1 MIVDMILA
9 LSFFICFL
17 PRNIKS
23 EIIKNYLQLSH
34 LRTNLTSAFKEY
46 SQVLLQTCD
55 AKLTFRCGQHI
66 VSMFLFW
73 HFNERI
79 YPKSYRMVYRN
90 LNILTT
96 GKSFP

>member
-1 MIVDMILA
+1 MIVDMIFA
-9 LSFFICFL
+9 LRFFIGVL

-34 LRTNLTSAFKEY
+34 LRTNLTSAFKDY

-55 AKLTFRCGQHI
+55 AKLTFRCGQQI

-73 HFNERI
+73 HSNE
-79 YPKSYRMVYRN
+79 
-90 LNILTT
+90 
-96 GKSFP
+96 